1 MINDPALAIGELKFI
16 TAAPD
21 TIDFLDVEVIATLLS
36 ALSNDALGNEMV
48 KDVHG
53 CVAAGG
59 ATGFC
64 RIFATRFLQQDSS
77 NQSEIVMIKL
87 YYCGP
92 GYCSRYPLLYYFF
105 QKRNGLRSSVFKLC
119 CKDSAK
125 PCNTAR
131 IIIG

>member
-1 MINDPALAIGELKFI
+1 MINDPAFAIDELNSI

-36 ALSNDALGNEMV
+36 VLSNDALGNKMV
-48 KDVHG
+48 
-53 CVAAGG
+53 
-59 ATGFC
+59 
-64 RIFATRFLQQDSS
+64 
-77 NQSEIVMIKL
+77 NEIMIKL
-87 YYCGP
+87 YYRGP
-92 GYCSRYPLLYYFF
+92 GYSRYPVLYYFF

-125 PCNTAR
+125 PCNTVR